1 MIQKLQSLR
10 TLELL
15 YPTEYAF
22 PMNLS
27 PLWSFAESALRIHT
41 VFAQAQ
47 QGNNPTGQQGNN
59 VDVIQLFD
67 PLQGTSLTDLLE
79 QILSGLTVLAIP
91 VVSIMVMI
99 GAYYIITSGGNPGN
113 RQKGLDYIKWAAI
126 GFAILLLATSVAAIV
141 KSIIE

>member
-1 MIQKLQSLR
+1 M

-15 YPTEYAF
+15 YLTEYAF
-22 PMNLS
+22 CMNLS
-27 PLWSFAESALRIHT
+27 PLWQFAESTLRLPVAL
-41 VFAQAQ
+41 AQS
-47 QGNNPTGQQGNN
+47 NTGGTPSNDQN
-59 VDVIQLFD
+59 VIQLFD